1 MASWGTSD
9 SSDDSSSDTS
19 SDSIGKFTFCGYE
32 FISTK
37 HVLLLLKYL
46 ISNYKFMLWHS
57 ESWWKT
63 LGWCFPT
70 VDLTCQILF
79 IDEIDDS
86 LPTEPSQN
94 FDVDKNCDKS

>member
-1 MASWGTSD
+1 MASWEASD
-9 SSDDSSSDTS
+9 SSDDSSSDSS
-19 SDSIGKFTFCGYE
+19 SDSNGKFTFCGYE

-37 HVLLLLKYL
+37 HVLLLLKCL
-46 ISNYKFMLWHS
+46 ISNYEFMLCHS
-57 ESWWKT
+57 ESCWKT

-86 LPTEPSQN
+86 LPTKLSQN
-94 FDVDKNCDKS
+94 VDVDKNCDKS